1 MEEKLKNYQ
10 NQRNPPPLVQDA
22 GDQRYDVE
30 EVEIWAEQYVS
41 TSVPAEA
48 MTTWRSVLMMPKSH
62 KRRKEKTSHR
72 PRPVTQ
78 QYIKDTKK
86 LDVVGPVDNRPS
98 TDKLHHFV
106 RGKNKNYMIHVTR
119 DT

>member
-1 MEEKLKNYQ
+1 METSNSGRETEELSKSEK
-10 NQRNPPPLVQDA
+10 PPPLVQDA

-62 KRRKEKTSHR
+62 KRRKEKTSHH

-86 LDVVGPVDNRPS
+86 KVRQGLAATHVPS
-98 TDKLHHFV
+98 
-106 RGKNKNYMIHVTR
+106 VTR
-119 DT
+119 NWTMEWIG